1 MQRVVW
7 ARGVFSPF
15 LFLLILNLLLSG
27 CEAGLFL
34 GKMNAAED
42 RLSYG
47 RTIGDDLDDLPA
59 IVPPSVAAR
68 HKMALA
74 IDSIMQGDYNY
85 KDISEGLTD
94 IRQDPYLPRYLK
106 VEAGYILVLVE
117 KMERSRRG
125 RDIMSEK
132 YKQCAKDSE
141 LLLGELKQIKDE
153 QKLSEQESTQLKSEL
168 EQLRYKLKKIE
179 EIHIEVE
186 KRRGMQ

>member
-27 CEAGLFL
+27 CEANLFL

-47 RTIGDDLDDLPA
+47 RTIGGNLEDLPA
-59 IVPPSVAAR
+59 MVPPSVAAR

-85 KDISEGLTD
+85 KDISEGLTG

-117 KMERSRRG
+117 KMERSRRAE
-125 RDIMSEK
+125 DKMTEK
-132 YKQCAKDSE
+132 YKQSAKDTE
-141 LLLGELKQIKDE
+141 RLQVELKKIKDK
-153 QKLSEQESTQLKSEL
+153 QKLSEQESRQLKSEL
-168 EQLRYKLKKIE
+168 KELKYKLKKIE